1 MNQKTPM
8 TEFET
13 KLINSLERIS
23 EDLSTISIHLVALD
37 ADGELIG
44 ELVRLGDILNES
56 NRIVA
61 KSRDM
66 VGYKTF
72 DE

>member
-1 MNQKTPM
+1 MNKEKPM

-13 KLINSLERIS
+13 KLIDALERIS
-23 EDLSTISIHLVALD
+23 EDLSNISIHLVGLD

-56 NRIVA
+56 NHIAA
-61 KSRDM
+61 KSKDM

>member
-56 NRIVA
+56 NHIAA
-61 KSRDM
+61 KSKDM

>member
-1 MNQKTPM
+1 MNKEKPM

>member
-1 MNQKTPM
+1 M

-13 KLINSLERIS
+13 KLIDSLERIS

>member
-1 MNQKTPM
+1 MNKEKPM

-13 KLINSLERIS
+13 KLIDALERIS
-23 EDLSTISIHLVALD
+23 EDLSNISIHLVALD
-37 ADGELIG
+37 VDGELIG

>member
-1 MNQKTPM
+1 MNKEKPM

-13 KLINSLERIS
+13 KLIDSLERIS

-44 ELVRLGDILNES
+44 ELVRLCDILNES

>member
-1 MNQKTPM
+1 MNKEKPM

-13 KLINSLERIS
+13 KLIDALERIS

-56 NRIVA
+56 NHIAA

>member
-13 KLINSLERIS
+13 KLIDALERIS

>member
-13 KLINSLERIS
+13 KLIDSLERIS

>member
-1 MNQKTPM
+1 MNKEKPM

-13 KLINSLERIS
+13 KLIDALERIS
-23 EDLSTISIHLVALD
+23 EDLSNISIHLVALD

>member
-1 MNQKTPM
+1 M